1 VKGFN
6 YVVCGSD
13 EHPQNV
19 FNAMRNVL
27 TLVLEESEKIP
38 APMLEVILKNLLKQN
53 KVGACS

>member
-1 VKGFN
+1 M
-6 YVVCGSD
+6 VCDSD

-53 KVGACS
+53 KVGSCS